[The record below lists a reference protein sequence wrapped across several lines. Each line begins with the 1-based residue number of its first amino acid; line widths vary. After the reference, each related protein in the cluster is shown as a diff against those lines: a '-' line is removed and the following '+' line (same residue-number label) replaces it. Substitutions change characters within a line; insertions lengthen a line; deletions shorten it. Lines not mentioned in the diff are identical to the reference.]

1 MPKKYKNTYHNPGD
15 GISVQVFPDGSVTVT
30 LSVDA
35 SARVQY
41 NVEDNDTGEYT
52 TTRNIARAVFDA
64 RRKAEVPDTKTH
76 HDIESR
82 YVRLAIE
89 EMLHDN
95 SSSIIPAIKFLRLN
109 QKNEDGSVLGLKDAK
124 EMVDSLKFY
133 LGYTR

>member
-1 MPKKYKNTYHNPGD
+1 MPKKYKDTCHNPGD
-15 GISVQVFPDGSVTVT
+15 GISVRVFADGSVSLT

-35 SARVQY
+35 AARVQY

-52 TTRNIARAVFDA
+52 TTRNIADAVFDA

-89 EMLHDN
+89 EMVRDDPTRV
-95 SSSIIPAIKFLRLN
+95 IQPIKFLRHN

-124 EMVDSLKFY
+124 DMIDSLKFY
-133 LGYTR
+133 LGY